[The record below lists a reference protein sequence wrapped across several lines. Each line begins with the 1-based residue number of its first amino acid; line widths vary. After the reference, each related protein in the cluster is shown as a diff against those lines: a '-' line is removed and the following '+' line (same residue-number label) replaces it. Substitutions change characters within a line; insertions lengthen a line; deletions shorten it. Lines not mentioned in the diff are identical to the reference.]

1 MQTAEN
7 IDNYPQS
14 GPQIEN
20 TTISNFDLNVNST
33 KTVLQATTSKQQR
46 LTVAPALPKPGLAS
60 SRNEDLPKQSTG
72 HTHEM
77 NGNELLVLSFF
88 LTISH
93 CMWLMMAPKIDFE
106 KIKFYSLSILKASP
120 RLVTAPTVFAC
131 WMRAQNPHQYKTQ
144 QSLQALP
151 LIIGFKF
158 TQGSA
163 NREQSGRRRNGT
175 YLDSISFSNHFA
187 ILTQTI
193 EIQTWYTHR

>member
-1 MQTAEN
+1 M
-7 IDNYPQS
+7 
-14 GPQIEN
+14 
-20 TTISNFDLNVNST
+20 NVNST
-33 KTVLQATTSKQQR
+33 KTVLQATTSKHAR
-46 LTVAPALPKPGLAS
+46 LTVAPAIPVESELES
-60 SRNEDLPKQSTG
+60 SRHETQDLPNKSKGYKQ
-72 HTHEM
+72 EM

-163 NREQSGRRRNGT
+163 NREQSGRRRNVT

-187 ILTQTI
+187 ILT
-193 EIQTWYTHR
+193 